1 MLGFAIYSYEG
12 IGVVMPIM
20 QSAENP
26 ERFLQLLTL
35 AIGTLTSLYVIF
47 GSVCYSAYG
56 SDTKPIIT
64 EMLPNN
70 GFTATIKILF
80 CINLILGYSI
90 CIHPTNMIIEN
101 WVFQRF
107 KISWKRTWAKNFSR
121 TLVCISATILA
132 LKFEGK
138 IDKFIGLLG
147 ALLCAPLALTIPV
160 SIHLKMLSVTKFERI
175 IDSFLVICSIG
186 VLIFSTW

>member
-1 MLGFAIYSYEG
+1 MLGFAVYSHEG

-56 SDTKPIIT
+56 SETKPIIT

-70 GFTATIKILF
+70 GFKAAIKILF

-101 WVFQRF
+101 WVF
-107 KISWKRTWAKNFSR
+107 
-121 TLVCISATILA
+121 
-132 LKFEGK
+132 
-138 IDKFIGLLG
+138 
-147 ALLCAPLALTIPV
+147 
-160 SIHLKMLSVTKFERI
+160 
-175 IDSFLVICSIG
+175 
-186 VLIFSTW
+186 